1 MFEFC
6 SDRQLPRAS
15 ARIAVS
21 RQQKQSVAA
30 RQRDIYDS
38 HRHRAFALAYY
49 MTGNE
54 IEAEQI
60 LTGTFVNAFR
70 AADEPTGPDV
80 DSALLDE
87 LRQRS
92 VLTAAA
98 EAPLP
103 DDPASPESSAIGPAS
118 TTPMRNVKRTDLEEA
133 IQQLPPADRL
143 LFLLRDVESYTPA
156 AIAALLK
163 IPEPQVRRKIM
174 ATRIR
179 LRTILA
185 QSQTTEE
192 KAA

>member
-15 ARIAVS
+15 ARIVAS
-21 RQQKQSVAA
+21 RQQKQKLEA

-60 LTGTFVNAFR
+60 LTGTFIAAFR
-70 AADEPTGPDV
+70 AADEPAGPDV
-80 DSALLDE
+80 DSALIDE

-92 VLTAAA
+92 VLGAAA
-98 EAPLP
+98 EAPP
-103 DDPASPESSAIGPAS
+103 SAEPSGVEPASA
-118 TTPMRNVKRTDLEEA
+118 TPMGNVKRTDLEEA
-133 IQQLPPADRL
+133 IQQLPPTERL
-143 LFLLRDVESYTPA
+143 LFLLRDVEGYAPA
-156 AIAALLK
+156 TIASLLK
-163 IPEPQVRRKIM
+163 IPEPQVRRKVM
-174 ATRIR
+174 ATRIH

-185 QSQTTEE
+185 QAQNEE